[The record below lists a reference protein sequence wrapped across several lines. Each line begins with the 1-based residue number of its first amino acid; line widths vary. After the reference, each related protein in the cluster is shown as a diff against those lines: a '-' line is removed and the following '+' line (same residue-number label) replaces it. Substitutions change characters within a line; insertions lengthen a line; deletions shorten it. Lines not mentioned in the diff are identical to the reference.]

1 MLSGFPGAS
10 ALKNP
15 PAIQETQV
23 QSLSQNDP
31 LEEEINSTPVF
42 FVKKF
47 PGQRSPESYKRVTKS
62 WTQLSTQGKHTIF
75 TPGFIL

>member
-15 PAIQETQV
+15 PAILETRV

-47 PGQRSPESYKRVTKS
+47 PGQRSPEGYNPKGHEELDTA
-62 WTQLSTQGKHTIF
+62 
-75 TPGFIL
+75 